1 MRLDSYIL
9 LALFGLALL
18 GGSLQD
24 GSDLAPAAY
33 FGLAL
38 AVFYCARLMIG
49 KPLSF
54 SAMTIPSFFLLGYL
68 FILVLPAV
76 LLLHTTQSEFRYYY
90 LTALLLGLVCF
101 PAGVWAADLGLRS
114 GSPEQ
119 RQGTDPHRIVR
130 REGDF
135 RFILPF
141 KLFLVISL
149 LILAAF
155 WTLSE
160 HIQLIDLLRGIPTSD
175 NDRFEQIYLPPSLQ
189 LLFEV
194 ARRVLLPIC
203 ALYAFFMNRLYGGKW
218 KLIFIAV
225 FALSFFVAVLT
236 LDRSPPLGLLAML
249 ALAYFVANKGTG
261 RVRWLII
268 APIVILAMIL
278 GGIISIFQYQSE
290 HISMDQV
297 LATAWYVA
305 TERIF
310 GSPFTMAIRAFELF
324 NDKTMFLNGEYIRLF
339 SVLPGRVYVESIDGI
354 GPQYA
359 AAPVTFIGD
368 LWRNWGW
375 SGIIAGTFFFG
386 YVFQAIHASLF
397 NKATI
402 ARATIYVLLL
412 LGSLQ
417 LLHGNAFGIVSSSI
431 IFGGWFLGLAICHI
445 EDSPAF
451 TRAALSRYSRLFQ
464 TAHPMSETAAFQDLR
479 NAKPR
484 ERGTRSSR

>member
-1 MRLDSYIL
+1 MRIDLYIL
-9 LALFGLALL
+9 ISLFAIALL
-18 GGSLQD
+18 GCYFQD
-24 GSDLAPAAY
+24 GGDLTPAVL
-33 FGLAL
+33 FGFAL
-38 AVFYCARLMIG
+38 AAFCFARKFTG
-49 KPLSF
+49 KSLSF

-76 LLLHTTQSEFRYYY
+76 LLLHTTQSEFKYHY
-90 LTALLLGLVCF
+90 LFALLLGLVCF
-101 PAGVWAADLGLRS
+101 SAGVWAANLGLIGRS
-114 GSPEQ
+114 PGMRKE
-119 RQGTDPHRIVR
+119 TDSHGIVR
-130 REGDF
+130 HDNDF

-141 KLFLVISL
+141 KLSLVIAL
-149 LILAAF
+149 LIISAF
-155 WTLSE
+155 WILSE
-160 HIQLIDLLRGIPTSD
+160 HIQLIDLLRGMPTSD
-175 NDRFEQIYLPPSLQ
+175 NDRFEQIYLPPALQ
-189 LLFEV
+189 LLFEL
-194 ARRVLLPIC
+194 ARRVILPIC
-203 ALYAFFMNRLYGGKW
+203 ALYAFFMNRLYGGNW
-218 KLIFIAV
+218 RLLFIAV

-268 APIVILAMIL
+268 APIVVLALIL

-324 NDKTMFLNGEYIRLF
+324 NDKTMFLYGEYIRLF
-339 SVLPGRVYVESIDGI
+339 SVLPGRVYVESLDGI

-375 SGIIAGTFFFG
+375 PGVIIGTFSFG
-386 YVFQAIHASLF
+386 CVFQVIHISIF

-402 ARATIYVLLL
+402 ARTTIYVLLL

-431 IFGGWFLGLAICHI
+431 IFGGWLLGLAVCYI
-445 EDSPAF
+445 EDSPGP
-451 TRAALSRYSRLFQ
+451 TRVAISHYSQLIKRP
-464 TAHPMSETAAFQDLR
+464 TRCLR
-479 NAKPR
+479 QQPSKI
-484 ERGTRSSR
+484 